1 MERTLNFLSTH
12 WRLIAA
18 SIGLAFV
25 AYVLLFRGIS
35 SLTVDYAATE
45 IQTKQE
51 ASSLRLV
58 FDNPVNAPYK
68 VLAWTGQKLGHN
80 SIAVTRIA
88 SATFAVA
95 VAVLFYWVATH
106 WYSKRVALLSSLLF
120 VCSSGFLHIGR
131 YGSALILQMATLVLI
146 SCVFLFRRT
155 KHEFLMA
162 YAITAVIAA
171 CLYVPG
177 MVWFALI
184 GLYLMRKR
192 IAYLFGKLGTL
203 HTALIFTLG
212 IGLLVPLLL
221 AMFRD
226 ITVARTIFGLPS
238 TFPSPALLL
247 DNFIHLSSSV
257 VYKGYW
263 PTEYWMYGAP
273 LLNVGES
280 VLFIAGLILLVK
292 RPILRGNYF
301 LLGTLIVSTVLI
313 VIGGSATIAMLTPL
327 IYLTIAGGLFYMLDQ
342 WLTVFPRNPIAKY
355 SGVLLLMTLVS
366 FSILY
371 HLRAYYTAWP
381 NAPETKVVYSVK
393 QPS

>member
-18 SIGLAFV
+18 SIGLACV

-88 SATFAVA
+88 SATFALA

-192 IAYLFGKLGTL
+192 IAYLFGKLGAL

-238 TFPSPALLL
+238 TFPSPALLV
-247 DNFIHLSSSV
+247 DNFIHLGSSV

-327 IYLTIAGGLFYMLDQ
+327 IYLTISGGLFYMLDQ